1 VLDIRAPQYLLSGA
15 SKGRM
20 NYARRFAQVG
30 DWTGYPV
37 GYVKAFDA
45 IGQICILKADL
56 LLKAGR
62 TQESEALFK
71 AVVAFGYHIERER
84 VRYSQTVTGVA
95 LQKRACRM
103 LLQVYK
109 QAEQTVRAQTVE
121 EYIKAL
127 QMMQDK
133 LEGKASSTIARLE
146 DASPSAG
153 MMFWLVD
160 NDKDRMWQIEGILML
175 GLTQW
180 TAPRAAD
187 QRASRERLT
196 ALAQRA
202 TDPMLS
208 DAAKAALGFTRE
220 DVRKVR

>member
-1 VLDIRAPQYLLSGA
+1 
-15 SKGRM
+15 M
-20 NYARRFAQVG
+20 
-30 DWTGYPV
+30 
-37 GYVKAFDA
+37 
-45 IGQICILKADL
+45 
-56 LLKAGR
+56 
-62 TQESEALFK
+62 
-71 AVVAFGYHIERER
+71 AFGYHIEQER
-84 VRYSQTVTGVA
+84 VRYSQTMTGVA

-109 QAEQTVRAQTVE
+109 QTQQAAKAQPVE
-121 EYIKAL
+121 EYIQAL
-127 QMMQDK
+127 QMLQDK

-146 DASPSAG
+146 DASPPAG
-153 MMFWLVD
+153 VMFWLVD

-196 ALAQRA
+196 ALARTCA
-202 TDPMLS
+202 KDPMLN
-208 DAAKAALGFTRE
+208 DAAEGCDLEFTRE